1 MPPAPDKLSPASAS
15 APFSARFFAVVP
27 AAGRSVRMGEP
38 KLLLPWGES
47 TIIESVL
54 ATWRA
59 SRVTRIVVV
68 VHPADTRLAE
78 LCRTAGAT
86 VVQPEIPPPDM
97 KASVGHALEWLAAH
111 ESPTE
116 HDAWLLAP
124 ADMPLVTT
132 AVIDAVI
139 AAHNSAAPSIVA
151 PAANDRRGHPVLFPW
166 TLASEVARLAEHEGL
181 NALVKRHSVHELP
194 WPNAKE
200 IMTDIDTPA
209 EYQASQARKTSREGE
224 APAEP

>member
-1 MPPAPDKLSPASAS
+1 MPSARQES
-15 APFSARFFAVVP
+15 VARFFAIVP

-38 KLLLPWGES
+38 KLLLPWGET

-54 ATWRA
+54 AAWRA
-59 SRVTRIVVV
+59 SRVTRMVVV
-68 VHPADTRLAE
+68 LHPADAQLAAH
-78 LCRTAGAT
+78 CRSAG
-86 VVQPEIPPPDM
+86 VVIVQPEIPPPDM
-97 KASVGHALEWLAAH
+97 KSSVRHALAWLTTH

-116 HDAWLLAP
+116 DDAWLLAP

-139 AAHNSAAPSIVA
+139 TAHNSAAPSIIA

-166 TLASEVARLAEHEGL
+166 SLAREVAGLAEHEGL
-181 NALVKRHSVHELP
+181 NALVKRHVVKELP
-194 WPNAKE
+194 WPNAQE
-200 IMTDIDTPA
+200 ILTDIDTPA

>member
-1 MPPAPDKLSPASAS
+1 MPPAPQESSPASDSPAR
-15 APFSARFFAVVP
+15 ARFFAVVP

-38 KLLLPWGES
+38 KLLLPWGKS

-54 ATWRA
+54 AAWRA

-68 VHPADTRLAE
+68 VHPADARLAE
-78 LCRTAGAT
+78 LCQSAGAT
-86 VVQPEIPPPDM
+86 VIQPEIPPPDM
-97 KASVGHALEWLAAH
+97 KASVRHAVAWLVAH
-111 ESPTE
+111 ESPTD

-139 AAHNSAAPSIVA
+139 AAHNMAAPSIVA

-166 TLASEVARLAEHEGL
+166 PLSNEVAQLAENEGL
-181 NALVKRHSVHELP
+181 NALVKRHVVKELP
-194 WPNAKE
+194 WQNAQE
-200 IMTDIDTPA
+200 ILTDIDTPA
-209 EYQASQARKTSREGE
+209 EYQASQSRKTSREGE